1 LKPNFA
7 IIEEQFGSRMHRFK
21 DLGMGQWR
29 TAFVASLAL
38 EVDAKML
45 ACNELDPT
53 FREGS
58 EPQLWSLQIHQDADW
73 PAGGAFNVAYGFETG
88 SMILVDP
95 VAEV

>member
-21 DLGMGQWR
+21 DLGVGQWR

-45 ACNELDPT
+45 AGNELDPT

-58 EPQLWSLQIHQDADW
+58 EPQLWSLQIGQDADW
-73 PAGGAFNVAYGFETG
+73 PASGAFNVAYGFETG